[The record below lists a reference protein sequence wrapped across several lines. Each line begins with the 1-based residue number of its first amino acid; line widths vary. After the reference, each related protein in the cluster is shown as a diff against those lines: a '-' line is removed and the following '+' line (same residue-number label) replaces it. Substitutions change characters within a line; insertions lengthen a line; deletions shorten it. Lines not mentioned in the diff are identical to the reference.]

1 MKVDKEKP
9 PYLPKVA
16 FVRLHTAGKE
26 VKDYSAGAKGTGFT
40 FNQFKHMKKADEL
53 WDGLELWVSM
63 WDYDNHE
70 SWHLWNWKKE
80 DDNRVMLAMYEAEQY
95 NPFCAYEDDFEGF
108 KADWEAGTY
117 DPGCTY
123 TFPIPAV
130 EVLEVV
136 QEEEDNKNH
145 ERVKKEVIRAK
156 EDVFLKRRATKRKR
170 GTGKRKEDRRAKEVG
185 KRKNRHCQ
193 SKQEVLQSIRQQRAA
208 EQQEKRKPILKRQL
222 QTINSIK
229 PSIDRARA
237 QMREKNRRESKSDI
251 V

>member
-1 MKVDKEKP
+1 MKVNKEKP

-26 VKDYSAGAKGTGFT
+26 VKDYQQELKGQGFT

-63 WDYDNHE
+63 WNYDNHE

-123 TFPIPAV
+123 TFPLSAV

-136 QEEEDNKNH
+136 QEEEDNRNH
-145 ERVKKEVIRAK
+145 ERVQKEVAKAK
-156 EDVFLKRRATKRKR
+156 EDVFLKCRATKK
-170 GTGKRKEDRRAKEVG
+170 KRKYGKKKRRQEGEGSGEEKEQALPEQTG
-185 KRKNRHCQ
+185 GIAE
-193 SKQEVLQSIRQQRAA
+193 STAA
-208 EQQEKRKPILKRQL
+208 ESGRTAGE
-222 QTINSIK
+222 
-229 PSIDRARA
+229 A
-237 QMREKNRRESKSDI
+237 QAAFKKTVADGKQNKTFR
-251 V
+251 